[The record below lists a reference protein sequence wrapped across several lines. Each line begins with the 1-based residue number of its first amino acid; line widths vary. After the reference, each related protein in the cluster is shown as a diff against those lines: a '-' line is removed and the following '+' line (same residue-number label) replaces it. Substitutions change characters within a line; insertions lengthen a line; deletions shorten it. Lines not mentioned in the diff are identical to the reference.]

1 VIASRALK
9 MVKFIERMLTRL
21 VLLQV
26 AQPHLILALALLTI
40 FPSAAFVRHLQVKTG
55 FSELLPDDTPSVVEM
70 RRVSGR
76 LSSMSLLAVTAES
89 KDPALL
95 KRFVDELVPKL
106 RALPPDL
113 LASVED
119 GPREAQKFFEQNK
132 HLYAG
137 LDELKELHD
146 KILSR
151 YDWEVARATDAL
163 LDDEEPQPIT
173 AQTVRGTF
181 QKSLDRA
188 KAATPGDGG
197 YYIGE
202 DGHLAVILI
211 RTPLR
216 AMDQRA
222 FELEA
227 HVERLIESGHYRN
240 TDPQFKHGFTGNL
253 VTSAEEYRD
262 ITRDLTEVGI
272 AGGILVLLV
281 VYLFF
286 FRVRALLALGFSV
299 ALGLVWTLAFTVLTI
314 GYLNTATGFL
324 ISVIIGNGINA
335 MVIYMARFLEARRDQ
350 GLSMPEA
357 LKTASLDTWSAT
369 LAAVGVSVMS
379 YSALMTTQ
387 FRGFRHFGVIGAAG
401 MLLCWIATYTVL
413 PAILSW
419 FERLKSSQGGVGE
432 RLGGLYAKPFIW
444 LAKRYAGPLSLFGV
458 VSALGMGAATAAY
471 FIYDPLEYDMTKIRN
486 EKNSPSSAQELSSRM
501 AKIVGG
507 LNQGGRAVLVDR
519 LDQVEPLVK
528 ELERRR
534 DAAAEDA
541 KPFEQVVSV
550 HSLMPKDQDEKI
562 RLLSEIRDRIDRAR
576 RRNLVSDEDYRE
588 IEQNLPATLKKVEL
602 RDLPDLV
609 VSPFREKNGTIGTIL
624 YVGPTKGRSVNDLH
638 YLKLWADSMRE
649 IQLPSGEVIRGTGDP
664 VIFADMLDTIARD
677 TPRVAF
683 LSVLGTAAVVLF
695 AFRWRVGG
703 WVALATL
710 FLGLTWLIGGLYL
723 LSMKLNF
730 LNFVALPIAIGVG
743 SDYAINVMKRRE
755 LEGNEGIERAFTE
768 TGGAVVACSMTTLS
782 GYAALMFSV
791 NGAVHS
797 LGITAALGELTTQFS
812 AMLVLPAVLYWF
824 SRRASRR
831 TLALAGSG
839 ATE

>member
-1 VIASRALK
+1 
-9 MVKFIERMLTRL
+9 MVKFIERTLTRL
-21 VLLQV
+21 VTLQV
-26 AQPHLILALALLTI
+26 ARPYVILLLALLSI
-40 FPSAAFVRHLQVKTG
+40 IPAAAFVRHLQIKTG

-76 LSSMSLLAVTAES
+76 LSSMSILAVVAQS
-89 KDPALL
+89 KDTALL

-106 RALPPDL
+106 RKLPPNL
-113 LASVED
+113 IGGVED
-119 GPREAQKFFEQNK
+119 GPREAEKFFEQNK

-137 LDELKELHD
+137 LDELKDLHD

-151 YDWEVARATDAL
+151 DDWEVTRATDTL
-163 LDDEEPQPIT
+163 IDDEKAEPIT
-173 AQTVRGTF
+173 PQSVRGTF
-181 QKSLDRA
+181 QMGLDKA
-188 KAATPGDGG
+188 KDATPGPDG

-202 DGHLAVILI
+202 DGHMAVILI

-216 AMDQRA
+216 AADQQA

-227 HVERLIESGHYRN
+227 QVVRLIDLTPYQSV
-240 TDPQFKHGFTGNL
+240 DPQFKYSFTGNL

-262 ITRDLTEVGI
+262 IVNDLTEVGV
-272 AGGILVLLV
+272 AGGVLVLLV

-299 ALGLVWTLAFTVLTI
+299 ALGLLWTLAFTVVTI
-314 GYLNTATGFL
+314 GHLNTATGFL

-350 GLSMPEA
+350 LLSMPEA

-369 LAAVGVSVMS
+369 LAAVGVAVMS

-387 FRGFRHFGVIGAAG
+387 FRGFRHFGIIGAAG
-401 MLLCWIATYTVL
+401 MLLCWVATYTVL
-413 PAILSW
+413 PAILSL
-419 FERLKSSQGGVGE
+419 FERLKSSQGGFSE

-444 LAKRYAGPLSLFGV
+444 LAKRYAGPLSLFGL
-458 VSALGMGAATAAY
+458 VSALGMGVATAAY
-471 FIYDPLEYDMTKIRN
+471 FIYDPMEYNLTNIRN
-486 EKNSPSSAQELSSRM
+486 ENKTPSSAQELSSRM

-507 LNQGGRAVLVDR
+507 VNQGGRAVLADR
-519 LDQVEPLVK
+519 LDQIEPLVA

-534 DAAAEDA
+534 DAAPENA
-541 KPFEQVVSV
+541 KPFGEVVSV
-550 HSLMPKDQDEKI
+550 YSLMPKDQDQKLQ
-562 RLLSEIRDRIDRAR
+562 LLSEIRERIDRAR
-576 RRNLVSDEDYRE
+576 KRNLVSDADYQE
-588 IEQNLPATLKKVEL
+588 IEKNLPSKLKKLEL
-602 RDLPDLV
+602 SDLPELAV
-609 VSPFREKNGTIGTIL
+609 NPFREKNGTIGTIL

-638 YLKLWADSMRE
+638 YLELWADSMRE
-649 IQLPSGEVIRGTGDP
+649 IQLPTGEVIRGTGDP
-664 VIFADMLDTIARD
+664 VIFADMLTTIARD
-677 TPRVAF
+677 APRVAF

-695 AFRWRVGG
+695 AFRGRSGG

-710 FLGLTWLIGGLYL
+710 FLGLTWLIGALYL
-723 LSMKLNF
+723 MNLKLNF

-755 LEGNEGIERAFTE
+755 IEGNEGIERAFTE

-797 LGITAALGELTTQFS
+797 MGITAALGELATQFS

-824 SRRASRR
+824 SRRASKR
-831 TLALAGSG
+831 TLELASSA

>member
-1 VIASRALK
+1 

-21 VLLQV
+21 VALQV
-26 AQPHLILALALLTI
+26 ARPYLILTIALLSMV
-40 FPSAAFVRHLQVKTG
+40 PAAALVRRLEIKTG

-76 LSSMSLLAVTAES
+76 LSTASLLAVTAES
-89 KDPALL
+89 KDTALL
-95 KRFVDELVPKL
+95 KRFVDELAPAL
-106 RALPPDL
+106 RKLPPDL
-113 LASVED
+113 IASVED
-119 GPREAQKFFEQNK
+119 GPREAEKFFEQNK

-137 LDELKELHD
+137 LDELRTLHD
-146 KILSR
+146 KIFSR
-151 YDWEVARATDAL
+151 YDWEVARATDTL
-163 LDDEEPQPIT
+163 LDDEEPEPIT
-173 AQTVRGTF
+173 PQSVRGAF
-181 QKSLDRA
+181 QKSLDKA
-188 KAATPGDGG
+188 KAATPGADG

-202 DGHLAVILI
+202 DGHMAVILI

-222 FELEA
+222 FLLEA
-227 HVERLIESGHYRN
+227 EVERLIEAGHYQSV
-240 TDPQFKHGFTGNL
+240 DPQFKHGFTGNL

-286 FRVRALLALGFSV
+286 FRVRALLSLGFSI
-299 ALGLVWTLAFTVLTI
+299 ALGLAWTLAFTQLTI
-314 GYLNTATGFL
+314 GSLNTATGFL

-350 GLSMPEA
+350 QQSMPDA

-369 LAAVGVSVMS
+369 LAAVGVAVMS

-413 PAILSW
+413 PAVLSA

-444 LAKRYAGPLSLFGV
+444 LAKRYSGPISLFGL
-458 VSALGMGAATAAY
+458 VSVLGMGAATAAY
-471 FIYDPLEYDMTKIRN
+471 FIYDPMEYDMTKIRN
-486 EKNSPSSAQELSSRM
+486 ENTSPSSAQELSSRM

-507 LNQGGRAVLVDR
+507 VNQGGRAVLVDR
-519 LDQVEPLVK
+519 LDQIPPLVA
-528 ELERRR
+528 ELEHRR
-534 DAAAEDA
+534 DTAREDA
-541 KPFEQVVSV
+541 KPFGQVVSV
-550 HSLMPKDQDEKI
+550 YSLMPRDQDEKI
-562 RLLSEIRDRIDRAR
+562 KLLSEIRDLIDRAR
-576 RRNLVSDEDYRE
+576 KRKLVADADYLE
-588 IEQNLPATLKKVEL
+588 IEKNLPSRLKRVEL
-602 RDLPDLV
+602 SDLPDLA
-609 VSPFREKNGTIGTIL
+609 VSPFREKNGTVGTIL

-638 YLKLWADSMRE
+638 YLQLWANSMRE

-677 TPRVAF
+677 APRVAF

-695 AFRWRVGG
+695 AFRGRAGG

-723 LSMKLNF
+723 LSLKLNF

-797 LGITAALGELTTQFS
+797 MGITAALGELCTQFS

-824 SRRASRR
+824 SRRASKR
-831 TLALAGSG
+831 TLALAGTG
-839 ATE
+839 AAD

>member
-1 VIASRALK
+1 
-9 MVKFIERMLTRL
+9 
-21 VLLQV
+21 
-26 AQPHLILALALLTI
+26 
-40 FPSAAFVRHLQVKTG
+40 
-55 FSELLPDDTPSVVEM
+55 M

-357 LKTASLDTWSAT
+357 LKTALLKRLKLPAADLRDFRIFKRAHDARNKQAIFYIYTLDVTVADEAAL
-369 LAAVGVSVMS
+369 LARFARDPDVRPAPDMVYKFVAHAPSDFP
-379 YSALMTTQ
+379 SALQT
-387 FRGFRHFGVIGAAG
+387 R
-401 MLLCWIATYTVL
+401 LEWVL
-413 PAILSW
+413 
-419 FERLKSSQGGVGE
+419 E
-432 RLGGLYAKPFIW
+432 
-444 LAKRYAGPLSLFGV
+444 LFFD
-458 VSALGMGAATAAY
+458 A
-471 FIYDPLEYDMTKIRN
+471 P
-486 EKNSPSSAQELSSRM
+486 
-501 AKIVGG
+501 
-507 LNQGGRAVLVDR
+507 GRA
-519 LDQVEPLVK
+519 Q
-528 ELERRR
+528 
-534 DAAAEDA
+534 
-541 KPFEQVVSV
+541 
-550 HSLMPKDQDEKI
+550 
-562 RLLSEIRDRIDRAR
+562 
-576 RRNLVSDEDYRE
+576 
-588 IEQNLPATLKKVEL
+588 
-602 RDLPDLV
+602 
-609 VSPFREKNGTIGTIL
+609 
-624 YVGPTKGRSVNDLH
+624 
-638 YLKLWADSMRE
+638 
-649 IQLPSGEVIRGTGDP
+649 
-664 VIFADMLDTIARD
+664 
-677 TPRVAF
+677 
-683 LSVLGTAAVVLF
+683 
-695 AFRWRVGG
+695 
-703 WVALATL
+703 
-710 FLGLTWLIGGLYL
+710 
-723 LSMKLNF
+723 
-730 LNFVALPIAIGVG
+730 
-743 SDYAINVMKRRE
+743 
-755 LEGNEGIERAFTE
+755 
-768 TGGAVVACSMTTLS
+768 
-782 GYAALMFSV
+782 
-791 NGAVHS
+791 
-797 LGITAALGELTTQFS
+797 
-812 AMLVLPAVLYWF
+812 
-824 SRRASRR
+824 
-831 TLALAGSG
+831 
-839 ATE
+839 